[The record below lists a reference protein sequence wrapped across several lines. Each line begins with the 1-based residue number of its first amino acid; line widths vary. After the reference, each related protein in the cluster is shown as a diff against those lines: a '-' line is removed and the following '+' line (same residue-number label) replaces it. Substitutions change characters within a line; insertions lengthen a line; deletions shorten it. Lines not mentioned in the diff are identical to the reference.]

1 MLKQTE
7 RKLDIFILGLSLCV
21 VLSAVV
27 YGIWQGSSPS
37 AVSSSVKPSL
47 ETAFEESGA
56 EFLSLSAQCR
66 AQIDSEFHD
75 GKTLACYYEELR
87 GILGDDDLLSFD
99 EYDDEGYAGFSISGV
114 TEQGFQLNLV
124 VQSLSGGVEDETY
137 IIVELADESS
147 IRHLNDMRL
156 YMEKIFGLV
165 SADAEP
171 FYMIEGSYDEIKS
184 TREKKSI
191 AKKIFRVFNGKI
203 EERIKEDD
211 YLSYSG
217 YTDQFSYS
225 LNSDNHPVNLQAALS
240 DNEEEGRTHLYLG
253 TPLVFSDY

>member
-124 VQSLSGGVEDETY
+124 VQSLSGVEDETY

-165 SADAEP
+165 SANAEP

>member
-253 TPLVFSDY
+253 TPLVFSDF

>member
-124 VQSLSGGVEDETY
+124 VQSLSGVEDETY

-165 SADAEP
+165 SANAEP

-253 TPLVFSDY
+253 TPLVFSDF